1 MSNTSKVQGL
11 TPVQYLSGAEWTGQA
26 RLYYIDGT
34 TDTNAYYPGDP
45 VALVDGLDAQSGIQT
60 ISLATAG
67 APMVGAVIAIGASSS
82 LTTSYRGGPYI
93 NPANLTLTSA
103 PATKTQN
110 YYALVADDPN
120 IIFMIQEGGTG
131 TLLTKAATSKN
142 ANFAYAAPATGVSW
156 SGVYLD
162 NGTAPAAGS
171 GGAAYNLRIFGLAQ
185 YLDNGAWNTFG
196 AYAKWL
202 VLINSHQ
209 YRTMGTV
216 TSGYGF

>member
-1 MSNTSKVQGL
+1 MANTTKVQGL
-11 TPVQYLSGAEWTGQA
+11 TPVQYLSGANWTGQA
-26 RLYYIDGT
+26 RLYYIDQ
-34 TDTNAYYPGDP
+34 TDGNAYYPGDP
-45 VALVDGLDAQSGIQT
+45 VALQNGLDGASGIQT
-60 ISLATAG
+60 ITLATAG
-67 APMVGAVIAIGASSS
+67 NPMVGAIVAIGASSS
-82 LTTSYRGGPYI
+82 SSVSFRGGPYI
-93 NPANLTLTSA
+93 NPANLVLTNA

-131 TLLTKAATSKN
+131 TLLTKTATSEN
-142 ANFAYAAPATGVSW
+142 ANFAYAAPATGAAW

-171 GGAAYNLRIFGLAQ
+171 GGAAYNFKIFGLAQ
-185 YLDNGAWNTFG
+185 IYDNGAWNTFG
-196 AYAKWL
+196 KYAKWL

-209 YRTMGTV
+209 YRTLGTV